1 MPVLLLTSRGR
12 RSGQER
18 TSALLHL
25 RDGER
30 FVVIASNAGEDRHP
44 AWWLNLRAQ
53 PRGEVELGRHR
64 IAVRARE
71 AEGPERQQ
79 LWTRWLEADPS
90 YDEYRKRT
98 TRRIPVV
105 VLERDVPTS
114 SQDWA
119 RWRPSRHGRP
129 AHENA
134 FSKPPPLRSLA
145 MAFRARR

>member
-44 AWWLNLRAQ
+44 AWWLNLRAE

-71 AEGPERQQ
+71 VEGPEREQ

-105 VLERDVPTS
+105 VLEPDHVT
-114 SQDWA
+114 
-119 RWRPSRHGRP
+119 GT
-129 AHENA
+129 
-134 FSKPPPLRSLA
+134 
-145 MAFRARR
+145 RA

>member
-1 MPVLLLTSRGR
+1 MPAVRNNAPMRLLWRLHPRLYRRTGGRLGGRIARMPVLLLTSRGR

-44 AWWLNLRAQ
+44 AWWLNLRAE

-71 AEGPERQQ
+71 VEGPEREQ

-105 VLERDVPTS
+105 VLEPDHVT
-114 SQDWA
+114 
-119 RWRPSRHGRP
+119 GT
-129 AHENA
+129 
-134 FSKPPPLRSLA
+134 
-145 MAFRARR
+145 RA